1 MVAPPPPTRSPK
13 GRGKRGENVEPKERA
28 LKAKGE
34 KKMRDAMAHK
44 VCGAVR
50 EGGKLHISEDP
61 LFPLSYVACFKD
73 NSLFF
78 FFAKGLCN
86 VRATLPR
93 QRDYTNMPHEEDK
106 THKQTHPICATLKRN
121 VQRQTTNGREK
132 MANKRVSRSTY
143 DDNGNAALA
152 LFLFAPNNP
161 TKPTTTSARWG
172 AYPRLKRQQ
181 KRRETLRR
189 TAIETQQA
197 SVAFPLL
204 AFLSRRESVRWP
216 P

>member
-1 MVAPPPPTRSPK
+1 MVAPPPLTRSPK
-13 GRGKRGENVEPKERA
+13 GRGKKEERGENIEPKERA
-28 LKAKGE
+28 LKAKGGK

-78 FFAKGLCN
+78 FFFAKGLCN

-93 QRDYTNMPHEEDK
+93 QRDYTNVPHEEDK

-121 VQRQTTNGREK
+121 VQRQNGKRKRENGQQASLAFHVRRQRKCGTRSLSLRPKQSDQTNHYLCQVGC
-132 MANKRVSRSTY
+132 VSTLEASAKTK
-143 DDNGNAALA
+143 GNAAKNSNRNTA
-152 LFLFAPNNP
+152 
-161 TKPTTTSARWG
+161 G
-172 AYPRLKRQQ
+172 
-181 KRRETLRR
+181 LRR
-189 TAIETQQA
+189 
-197 SVAFPLL
+197 
-204 AFLSRRESVRWP
+204 LSAACFS
-216 P
+216 